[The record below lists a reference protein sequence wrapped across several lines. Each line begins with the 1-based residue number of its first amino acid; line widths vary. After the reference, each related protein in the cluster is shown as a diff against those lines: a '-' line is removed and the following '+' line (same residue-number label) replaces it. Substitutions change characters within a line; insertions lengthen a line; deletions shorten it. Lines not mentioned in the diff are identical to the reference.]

1 MAEQIIKPDV
11 NFINDII
18 AAGGESVKKCFQC
31 ATCSV
36 VCNVTPEDNPFPRK
50 EMIHAQWGL
59 KDRLISNP
67 DVWLCHQ
74 CSDCTAYCPRGA
86 KPGEVL
92 GAVRKLSIE
101 HYATPSFLG
110 KMVGDPKFL
119 ILLLLVPIM
128 LFGVVAP
135 ILGKFIPADLLHGA
149 RPAYLHEA
157 ITSSEPIV
165 YAERLMP
172 VPFIDVI
179 FSAAALFAVFGF
191 IMGVTKYWKDLTKN
205 IEVSSNPWQKKV
217 KGPMIAMILATF
229 FEFMTHKRFEKC
241 DVTNDRSKTH
251 MFVFFGFVGLAITT
265 TWAIAYL
272 YGHEFF
278 GIQKTFWLNFGES
291 PYPLYDPMKILGN
304 FSAVL
309 LLAGILQVI
318 TNRRKNAEKAG
329 PGSYYDWLFISVI
342 TTIVVTGILSEVL
355 RLADVRMLAY
365 PTYFIHL
372 VTVFFLFAYA
382 PYSKMAHMAYRTTAL
397 VFAKYSG
404 REVKK
409 V

>member
-1 MAEQIIKPDV
+1 MSEQIIRPDV
-11 NFINDII
+11 NFINDVI

-36 VCNVTPEDNPFPRK
+36 VCTVTPEDNPFPRK

-59 KDRLISNP
+59 KDKLMSNP

-92 GAVRKLSIE
+92 GAVRKLSIA
-101 HYATPSFLG
+101 HYATPGFLG
-110 KMVGDPKFL
+110 KAVGSPKAL
-119 ILLLLVPIM
+119 IGLLAVPVIIFIVAIM
-128 LFGVVAP
+128 IQGHSFFPEGD
-135 ILGKFIPADLLHGA
+135 II
-149 RPAYLHEA
+149 
-157 ITSSEPIV
+157 
-165 YAERLMP
+165 YAEKFMK
-172 VPFIDVI
+172 VPYIDVI

-191 IMGVTKYWKDLTKN
+191 FMGITRYWKDLTKN
-205 IEVSSNPWQKKV
+205 IEVSSNPWQRKV
-217 KGPMIAMILATF
+217 KGSMISIIIETIL
-229 FEFMTHKRFEKC
+229 EFVTHKRFKKC
-241 DVTNDRSKTH
+241 DVTRDRANTH
-251 MFVFFGFVGLAITT
+251 LFVFFGFVGLAITT

-278 GIQKTFWLNFGES
+278 GIKAFSVFHFGES

-304 FSAVL
+304 LSALIL
-309 LLAGILQVI
+309 LSGIFMVI

-329 PGSYYDWLFISVI
+329 NGSYYDWLFISIIFVI
-342 TTIVVTGILSEVL
+342 VTTGILSEVL
-355 RLADVRMLAY
+355 RLAQIPLLAY

-372 VTVFFLFAYA
+372 VVVFFLFAYA
-382 PYSKMAHMAYRTTAL
+382 PYSKMAHMVYRMTAL

-404 REVKK
+404 REEKK
-409 V
+409 F

>member
-101 HYATPSFLG
+101 HYATPGFLG
-110 KMVGDPKFL
+110 KAVGSPKAL
-119 ILLLLVPIM
+119 VGLLAVPIFIFIAAIM
-128 LFGVVAP
+128 MQGNS
-135 ILGKFIPADLLHGA
+135 FIPEG
-149 RPAYLHEA
+149 E
-157 ITSSEPIV
+157 IN
-165 YAERLMP
+165 YAKKFMS
-172 VPFIDVI
+172 VMYIDTIFI
-179 FSAAALFAVFGF
+179 AAALFAVFGF
-191 IMGVTKYWKDLTKN
+191 FMGVTKYWKDLAKN
-205 IEVSSNPWQKKV
+205 IEVSSNPWQRKV
-217 KGPMIAMILATF
+217 KGPMIAMIIETF
-229 FEFMTHKRFEKC
+229 FEFMTHKRFDKC
-241 DVTNDRSKTH
+241 DVTSDRSKTH

-265 TWAIAYL
+265 TWAIVYI
-272 YGHEFF
+272 YGYKLF
-278 GIQKTFWLNFGES
+278 GIQPTAFLNFGPS
-291 PYPLYDPMKILGN
+291 PYPQYDPMKIIGN
-304 FSAVL
+304 VSAVL

-318 TNRRKNAEKAG
+318 TNRRKNTDKAG
-329 PGSYYDWLFISVI
+329 AGSYYDWLFISVI
-342 TTIVVTGILSEVL
+342 TTLVVTGILSEVL
-355 RLADVRMLAY
+355 RLADVRLLAY
-365 PTYFIHL
+365 PVYFIHL

-382 PYSKMAHMAYRTTAL
+382 PFSKMAHMAYRTTAL

-404 REVKK
+404 REAKK

>member
-101 HYATPSFLG
+101 HYATPGFMGKAVGSPKALLGLLAVPIFIFIAAIMMQGNSFLPEG
-110 KMVGDPKFL
+110 QINYAKKFMSVMY
-119 ILLLLVPIM
+119 IDTI
-128 LFGVVAP
+128 
-135 ILGKFIPADLLHGA
+135 FI
-149 RPAYLHEA
+149 
-157 ITSSEPIV
+157 
-165 YAERLMP
+165 
-172 VPFIDVI
+172 
-179 FSAAALFAVFGF
+179 AAALFAAFGL
-191 IMGVTKYWKDLTKN
+191 ISGALRYWKDLTKS
-205 IEVSSNPWQKKV
+205 IEVSSNPWQRKV
-217 KGPMIAMILATF
+217 KGPMLAMIIETV

-241 DVTNDRSKTH
+241 EVTNDRSKTH

-265 TWAIAYL
+265 TWAIVYI
-272 YGHEFF
+272 YGYKLF
-278 GIQKTFWLNFGES
+278 GIQPTAFLNFGPS
-291 PYPLYDPMKILGN
+291 PYPQYDPMKILGN
-304 FSAVL
+304 ISAVI

-318 TNRRKNAEKAG
+318 TNRRKNVEKAG

-342 TTIVVTGILSEVL
+342 TTIVVTGILAEVL

-382 PYSKMAHMAYRTTAL
+382 PYSKMAHMIYRTTAL
-397 VFAKYSG
+397 VYAKYSG

>member
-101 HYATPSFLG
+101 HYAAPSFLA
-110 KMVGDPKFL
+110 KAVGSPKGLIGLFAVPVLIFIAAIMMQGNSFL
-119 ILLLLVPIM
+119 PEGEINY
-128 LFGVVAP
+128 AK
-135 ILGKFIPADLLHGA
+135 KFMSVMYIDT
-149 RPAYLHEA
+149 
-157 ITSSEPIV
+157 I
-165 YAERLMP
+165 
-172 VPFIDVI
+172 FIA
-179 FSAAALFAVFGF
+179 SALFAAFGL
-191 IMGVTKYWKDLTKN
+191 ISGALRYWKDLTKN
-205 IEVSSNPWQKKV
+205 IEVSSNPWQRKV
-217 KGPMIAMILATF
+217 KGPMLAMIIETV

-241 DVTNDRSKTH
+241 EVTKDRSKTH

-265 TWAIAYL
+265 TWAIVYI
-272 YGHEFF
+272 YGYKLF
-278 GIQKTFWLNFGES
+278 GIQPTAFMNFGPS
-291 PYPLYDPMKILGN
+291 PYPQYDPMKILGN
-304 FSAVL
+304 VSAL
-309 LLAGILQVI
+309 ILLAGILQVI

-329 PGSYYDWLFISVI
+329 AGSYYDWLFISVI

-365 PTYFIHL
+365 PVYYIHL

-382 PYSKMAHMAYRTTAL
+382 PYSKMAHMVYRTTAL
-397 VFAKYSG
+397 VYAKYSG
-404 REVKK
+404 REVNK

>member
-59 KDRLISNP
+59 KDRLFSNP

-101 HYATPSFLG
+101 HYATPGFLA
-110 KMVGDPKFL
+110 KAVGSPKA
-119 ILLLLVPIM
+119 LLGLLAVPIIIFIAAIM
-128 LFGVVAP
+128 LQGHSFFPEG
-135 ILGKFIPADLLHGA
+135 
-149 RPAYLHEA
+149 E
-157 ITSSEPIV
+157 IV
-165 YAERLMP
+165 YAKKFMK
-172 VPFIDVI
+172 VPYIDVI

-191 IMGVTKYWKDLTKN
+191 FMGVTKYWKDLTKN

-217 KGPMIAMILATF
+217 KGPMLAMILETF

-265 TWAIAYL
+265 TWAIVYI

-304 FSAVL
+304 FSAVI

-318 TNRRKNAEKAG
+318 TNRRKNTEKAG
-329 PGSYYDWLFISVI
+329 SGSYYDWLFISVI

-372 VTVFFLFAYA
+372 VSVFFLFAYA